1 MHDLARADGQAA
13 RRTQLAQ
20 VALGIG
26 LAATSFLVQL
36 GLDEVVAPA
45 PWLVITFVAVLVAT
59 VIGGSVAGVVAAL
72 ATWVLDSLVTPG
84 IIDDAPTALQPL
96 VDGVNS
102 GVAFLVGTLLSGRR
116 SRGEATAER
125 RADRAVS
132 EIRATGR
139 QLDIVAGS
147 IEELAASRSGAQVA
161 DVICRRLVD
170 LLEPASAGVYLRA
183 SSTAFVARARHDPAR
198 RGIADTLDLRSDDG
212 LAEAVRS
219 GRWSEDGGRIIIP
232 LGHGPSSEG
241 VVVLERPR
249 SGLDIRS
256 RTVAGGIATLGAE
269 AVERE
274 RLGSLGAVARHEAAI
289 GAERMAGFSRL
300 SADLAGAMT
309 VDEIGR
315 LFVDYAIAGL
325 GAEVGLLYVLDLR
338 DAKLRLIQA
347 RGYPVGLTER
357 DSELAIDAAGPVT
370 QAARTRLPVEIP
382 SPNAWRDAFP
392 TSSDLPLMTGTRS
405 LVAWPLGDATRIDG
419 AVLLGWATEDAPGSE
434 DRAVLAA
441 IAGQAGQALE
451 RARLHARER
460 EAHQMQE
467 AFIGVISHELRTPIT
482 TILGGSRLLRRRLS
496 GNAPAEEMAADIES
510 EADRLSRIVED
521 LLVLS
526 RLERRNLA
534 LAREPV
540 HLAHVVERIVESEA
554 RRWPATNF
562 VPPPRANV
570 RVVRGEETYVEQ
582 VLRNLLSNAAKYAP
596 RGSTVQVIV
605 ENADRGV
612 AVRVLDEGPGIAR
625 QEVEKLF
632 SLFYRSP
639 STAAS
644 AAGAGIGL
652 FVSRRL
658 VDEMG
663 GRMWA
668 RRRSG
673 GGSEFGFWLTEYAID
688 DDDED
693 TGTDDPRVQPERTT
707 APD

>member
-1 MHDLARADGQAA
+1 VTASPRSSGQAA

-26 LAATSFLVQL
+26 LAAASFLIQL
-36 GLDEVVAPA
+36 GLDEVISPE
-45 PWLVITFVAVLVAT
+45 PWLIITFVAVLTAT
-59 VIGGSVAGVVAAL
+59 VIGGTVGGVIAAL

-84 IIDDAPTALQPL
+84 IVDDPATALQPL

-102 GVAFLVGTLLSGRR
+102 GVAFLVGVLLSGRR
-116 SRGEATAER
+116 SRGETSAER
-125 RADRAVS
+125 RADRAAV
-132 EIRATGR
+132 EISATGR

-147 IEELAASRSGAQVA
+147 IEELAASRSGTQVA

-170 LLEPASAGVYLRA
+170 LFEPASAGVYLRA
-183 SSTAFVARARHDPAR
+183 SSTAFVARARHDPEH
-198 RGIADTLDLRSDDG
+198 RGVPDALDVRQDD
-212 LAEAVRS
+212 AVAGAARS
-219 GRWSEDGGRIIIP
+219 GRWSEDDGRVVIP
-232 LGHGPSSEG
+232 LGHGPTSEG
-241 VVVLERPR
+241 VVVLDGPR
-249 SGLDIRS
+249 AGLDARS
-256 RTVAGGIATLGAE
+256 RIVAGGIATLGAE
-269 AVERE
+269 ALERE

-289 GAERMAGFSRL
+289 GASRMAGFSRL

-309 VDEIGR
+309 VEVIGR
-315 LFVDYAIAGL
+315 LFVDYAIGGL
-325 GAEVGLLYVLDLR
+325 GADVGLLYAFDHR
-338 DAKLRLIQA
+338 DGKLQLVQA
-347 RGYPVGLTER
+347 RGYPVGLAER
-357 DSELAIDAAGPVT
+357 DAELALDAAGPVT

-382 SPNAWRDAFP
+382 SPAAWRTAFP
-392 TSSDLPLMTGTRS
+392 NSSDLPQMTGTRS
-405 LVAWPLGDATRIDG
+405 LVAWPLGDAERIDG
-419 AVLLGWATEDAPGSE
+419 AVLVGWATEGAPGSE

-482 TILGGSRLLRRRLS
+482 TILGGSRLLRRRLG
-496 GNAPAEEMAADIES
+496 GNAAAEEMAADIES

-554 RRWPATNF
+554 RRWPSTNF
-562 VPPPRANV
+562 VPPPRAKV

-596 RGSTVQVIV
+596 RGSTVQVVV

-688 DDDED
+688 DDDLDE
-693 TGTDDPRVQPERTT
+693 GSADPRVRPAGMTE
-707 APD
+707 PS